1 MVPIS
6 GRTVDKQRCVSEGLI
21 CFVNIESQYIV
32 MQEGTSEGTQIKYK
46 KDGYWY
52 KKDSRGKEGKI
63 SAFAGEINV
72 SFG

>member
-1 MVPIS
+1 MF
-6 GRTVDKQRCVSEGLI
+6 CE
-21 CFVNIESQYIV
+21 NIESQYIV

-52 KKDSRGKEGKI
+52 KKDSRGKEGKT
-63 SAFAGEINV
+63 SAFTGEINV

>member
-1 MVPIS
+1 MF
-6 GRTVDKQRCVSEGLI
+6 CE
-21 CFVNIESQYIV
+21 NIESQYIV

>member
-1 MVPIS
+1 MF
-6 GRTVDKQRCVSEGLI
+6 CE
-21 CFVNIESQYIV
+21 NIESQYIV

-52 KKDSRGKEGKI
+52 KKEGKI
-63 SAFAGEINV
+63 SAFTGEINV

>member
-1 MVPIS
+1 MF
-6 GRTVDKQRCVSEGLI
+6 CE
-21 CFVNIESQYIV
+21 NIESQYIV

-63 SAFAGEINV
+63 SAFTGEIK
-72 SFG
+72 SLLWLTIKLWWHIILGM